1 MPDYEKDQ
9 GNRGRKVQF
18 ADDGDLNEESRANIS
33 VNKSY
38 GKLFGK
44 GGDELSE
51 SRFGNESLKG
61 DKDPG
66 FTSKMK
72 EFVTETVGLYK
83 KIMMYE

>member
-1 MPDYEKDQ
+1 M
-9 GNRGRKVQF
+9 
-18 ADDGDLNEESRANIS
+18 
-33 VNKSY
+33 NKSY

-61 DKDPG
+61 EKDHG

-72 EFVTETVGLYK
+72 EFITETVGLYK